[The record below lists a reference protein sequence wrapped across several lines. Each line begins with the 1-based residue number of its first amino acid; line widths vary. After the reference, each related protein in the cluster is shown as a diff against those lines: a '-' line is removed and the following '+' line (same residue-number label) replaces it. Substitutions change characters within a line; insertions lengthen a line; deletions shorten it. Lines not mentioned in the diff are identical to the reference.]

1 MPNLNN
7 MDTIIQDLE
16 KVLKK
21 DDRFFSEVGEI
32 LKNKVSELAFAY
44 DEKLLASLHSNTKL
58 RKQFFVE
65 LKDKNKLIFKVDD
78 FVAFINRK
86 EFLPDSFTKFKNR
99 IGLQSNNE
107 YLRDKGDV
115 VLAFPYK
122 DCVLEGGQ
130 DKDDQKRDEVF
141 YNEVLAPDE
150 IDRLFE
156 PKVLT
161 NFKKFDKSGEK
172 SVSEITEQDNL
183 IIKGNNLLALHS
195 LKEKYKGKVKLIY
208 IDPPYNTG
216 GDSFGYNDKFNH
228 SSWLV
233 FMKNRLEVAR
243 DFLKEDGVIFVQCDD
258 NEQAYLKVLMDE
270 VFGIKNFIS
279 TVIDIVKPEGR
290 RYGFI
295 AQAHE
300 YLLVYGKDL
309 SKTKM
314 YEMTS
319 TDKKLPYK
327 DDKGNF
333 DIVGLRN
340 RAVNFFNSTNRPNLY
355 YPFYVNKNNVDDDG
369 FMPVSTVQLDG
380 YTEVLPSVVDGMQS
394 VWRWGKEKA
403 MAQSN
408 EVVART
414 GSDGTIRIFK
424 KDYSKTTMPTSFWQD
439 KELITQKGTQQVD
452 KLFDEKAFAFPKP
465 EALLKRIIE
474 ISTKEGDIVL
484 DYHLGSG
491 TTSAVA
497 HKMNRRWI
505 GIEQMA
511 YIETIAIERMKK
523 TIKGEQ
529 GGVSKDV
536 SWKGGGSFVFVELQ
550 EWNKQYID
558 NLEDA
563 KTAKDVAK
571 IYETLIKEPFFR
583 YDVDLSQFDEKEFS
597 KLSLDDQKKVLLKC
611 LDKNHLYVNYCD
623 INDATYKVSAED
635 KKLNKL
641 FYAGN

>member
-1 MPNLNN
+1 